1 MHLSMLSRGEGGGG
15 GGWAAVGILISPV
28 IRHSCP
34 REWFLTLWTRP
45 RVRIF
50 DFPFPGVG
58 QFDLRHQSEMKV
70 CLYLILFN
78 NKRILASC
86 SRINCV

>member
-1 MHLSMLSRGEGGGG
+1 MRDVRFMHLSMLSRGKAGGM
-15 GGWAAVGILISPV
+15 VIL

-34 REWFLTLWTRP
+34 RKWLLTLWTRP

-58 QFDLRHQSEMKV
+58 QFDLRHQSEMKA
-70 CLYLILFN
+70 CYT
-78 NKRILASC
+78 
-86 SRINCV
+86 